1 MPSKTQS
8 PGSLRR
14 RKGALPARFTRDWD
28 QSPRKL
34 ERVHFPAGGTRRSRK
49 KREGGGGKKERK
61 KETHPRDL
69 KLSASERALRQAW
82 LLQLEVIVPAGVC
95 VVRATAR
102 PAPAEGGGGLG
113 EWVTSR
119 GRRQAVWAAEPMN
132 QLSGEGARRAGGGR
146 RNALRA
152 ARPRG
157 PAGGASARPRPA
169 PPWAAGPGG
178 ARLGSHSARPGCAQP
193 RGLCLL
199 PASPRASALQGGP
212 GAGPGSAREDLLST
226 HCDSATDSSKKG
238 KQNLV
243 LQKSWTL
250 EVLN

>member
-1 MPSKTQS
+1 MMPSKTQS
-8 PGSLRR
+8 PGSLRP

-49 KREGGGGKKERK
+49 KREGREKERK

-69 KLSASERALRQAW
+69 KLSASERALGQAW

-132 QLSGEGARRAGGGR
+132 QLSGEGARRAARGR
-146 RNALRA
+146 RTPECAAGCAAPRA
-152 ARPRG
+152 GWRRLG
-157 PAGGASARPRPA
+157 PA
-169 PPWAAGPGG
+169 PPRPSQGSRSRRSPAGFPLRPP
-178 ARLGSHSARPGCAQP
+178 RLRSAPRPLPSASFPAGERSAGRPG
-193 RGLCLL
+193 
-199 PASPRASALQGGP
+199 SW
-212 GAGPGSAREDLLST
+212 AGFS
-226 HCDSATDSSKKG
+226 
-238 KQNLV
+238 
-243 LQKSWTL
+243 
-250 EVLN
+250 